1 MFEFPLKHFI
11 EFDHEIVKPWLLGIF
26 IYFWQTDCIKTYLQ
40 QKATR
45 PWSAVLSNSYL
56 REFPWNGASKNQQ
69 TKPQPK
75 FKINY

>member
-26 IYFWQTDCIKTYLQ
+26 IYFWQTGCIKTYLQ

-45 PWSAVLSNSYL
+45 P
-56 REFPWNGASKNQQ
+56 
-69 TKPQPK
+69 
-75 FKINY
+75 